1 MKFKITFLYLM
12 LLLFFGNN
20 SYAQCNVNSFTAT
33 PTNGTCFAN
42 GSISVQVP
50 GAVNCTNWIAVL
62 TPSSG
67 PVQQLPIPANGGPV
81 IFNSLSAGNYNISL
95 VNGGTVI
102 QAPNNPI
109 AITTTYINM
118 SVSSSHTITTCN
130 PAATNYVNNATLTAT
145 VAAGTG
151 TGPFVY
157 TCPGATN
164 SPSAPTMSRSYVFT
178 GLAAGTYN
186 FSVTDQVNG
195 QAGCEVT
202 VGQTRVIPANTN
214 PLLNFSNVRYL
225 RVGCPTFCNQF
236 VLYFPFTNYTNVTS
250 ATISINGGAS
260 QPLGAYQTFVS
271 QFVWGFPSPTMTVG
285 DTYVATFTDGCDV
298 RVVSG
303 TVPPVST
310 IQTYIDPRTS
320 IASCSVGYSIH
331 FEFFNSNGNTKFCLS
346 NTQVTVSGVGTF
358 TPLSTGYL
366 DVTVPGPGTY
376 NINITDGCSTE
387 TRTIIVNNA
396 APNVNLVT
404 ISTMQTL
411 RENTGG
417 MFFNYPNSSNLQLP
431 FTYSIMPADGS
442 TSRIFTSTH
451 PYNLAG
457 TFTVNFPI
465 VRTVNS
471 TNPIDNAKLVRDL
484 PIGLYNVTFTDACG
498 NTITRSVNINVPAT
512 YNPVITVNQGC
523 NNSSSATYNLNAP
536 NNASLNG
543 VFDAGVVRLFTNVGG
558 LPGTLITT
566 LYPDSGISSNGYK
579 SGTFTNLST
588 GNYLIV
594 IDRTK
599 FVGMWGYSAVT
610 GLTNFETY
618 YIPFTVN
625 PYQDI
630 TVSTESALCDIND
643 TNTGV
648 VLAQITGGTA
658 VYPLTWQLFSV
669 SNPTVPLQTFTANT
683 AADANALEQSFTGLA
698 AGDYF
703 VRTSNS
709 CYSVDTNVTV
719 NGIQV
724 IPQANTSQSVVC
736 PGSNTV
742 TLSVNASEDLYD
754 IVWTDDLGNV
764 VGTGDSVTVTI
775 NQTTTYTATLELLTV
790 FNCVNSTPFTSQIT
804 VTYTPAPNLNLAV
817 NDIDLCQ
824 LQSNPATIV
833 ISNSEVGFTYEILD
847 GSSNPLVP
855 SVSGIGNGGNLTLTI
870 PNAQVPTA
878 GTQYSVSVTNGNPSC
893 SSTLTETIL
902 FFEGTPVINN
912 TVVGSTVCLNLDGT
926 ITINNSVNS
935 ATYTIYQSGSPLTPS
950 ISGIGNNGDLIL
962 TIPASQLVTG
972 TNTFDIQ
979 ISGSGCTT
987 SFLTNQAQIIVLS
1000 TIAQIGTTQT
1010 TCDVGGT
1017 SYVVTATFSGN
1028 APFTAIGTGTPGTW
1042 VDNGNGTH
1050 TWTSAS
1056 IATNVD
1062 YNIDFEDSNSCN
1074 TINLTAVAPTCIVD
1088 ADLSVTKV
1096 VNNATPNVGG
1106 VVTFTITATNNGPSD
1121 ATNVVVTDVIP
1132 SGYTIALPTDIVP
1145 STGTWTAPNWTI
1157 GNLANGVS
1165 ATLTITATVNPTG
1178 PYDNTATIDGNEND
1192 PDPSDDSDTE
1202 VVTLNNYTYAID
1214 DINTSLI
1221 NTPVTGNVLTNDF
1234 DLEGNTQT
1242 IASNT
1247 NPSNGTVVMNPD
1259 GTYTYTPN
1267 SGFTGTDS
1275 FTYTVCDN
1283 GTPIACS
1290 TATVTINVE
1299 EILISSGNNDLV
1311 ANNDAVI
1318 TENGTTITI
1327 AVLSNDFDPD
1337 NNTFVITPGSVTDP
1351 ANGTVVVNPDGTITY
1366 TPDPGYEGED
1376 TFTYQI
1382 CDNGSPVSCETAT
1395 VIVTVLPNSSS
1406 NTTYAIDDSYFINCS
1421 SNSTMNL
1428 LDNDYDL
1435 ESDLQTINTTP
1446 VVQPLHGT
1454 VTINT
1459 DGTFNY
1465 TANPCYAGPDSFV
1478 YQVCDN
1484 GSPQACDV
1492 ATVYLLI
1499 QDTTA
1504 PTGTAPADI
1513 TGLQCIA
1520 DVPVADVNAI
1530 TDEADNCLGAV
1541 TVTVA
1546 DTNNGG
1552 TGCLGSP
1559 YIVTRTYTLADTCG
1573 NTTDLVQTITVEDT
1587 IAPTGTAPA
1596 DITGL
1601 QCIADVPVAD
1611 VNAITDEADNCL
1623 GAVTVTVA
1631 DTNNGGTG
1639 CLGSPYIV
1647 TRTYTLADACGNT
1660 TDLVQTITVEDTT
1673 APTGIAPADITGLQ
1687 CIADVPL
1694 ADVNAITDEAD
1705 NCLGAVTVSV
1715 ADTNNG
1721 GTGCLGSPYIVTRT
1735 YTLADACGNTTDL
1748 VQTIT
1753 VEDTTA
1759 PTFVESLPADLVL
1772 ECTDVVPTAPVLTAI
1787 DNCSTATVIY
1797 NEQRINGSC
1806 ASNYQLIRTWTAN
1819 DTCGNET
1826 SHIQIIDVQ
1835 DTTPPVFTGELPVD
1849 GFADCD
1855 NIPVAPTMTATDNCG
1870 NVTVTLDEQRIDG
1883 DCSSRYLLIRT
1894 WTATDDCGNS
1904 STYTQT
1910 ITLACHIKIWN
1921 AVSPD
1926 GDTKNDIFYLE
1937 GIECYPNNNVEIFNR
1952 WGVKVYETSNYD
1964 NINNVFKGYSDG
1976 RSTISRN
1983 EKLPTGTYFYIIKYE
1998 YSYDGVNGKQMIN
2011 KTGHLYIQNN

>member
-62 TPSSG
+62 TPPSG

-442 TSRIFTSTH
+442 TSRTFTSTH

-754 IVWTDDLGNV
+754 IVWTDDLSNV
-764 VGTGDSVTVTI
+764 IGTGDSVTVTI

-824 LQSNPATIV
+824 LQSNPAAIV

-847 GSSNPLVP
+847 DSGNPLVP

-962 TIPASQLVTG
+962 TIPASQLVAG

-1000 TIAQIGTTQT
+1000 TITQIGTTQT
-1010 TCDVGGT
+1010 TCAVDGT

-1028 APFTAIGTGTPGTW
+1028 APFTATGTGTPGTW

-1096 VNNATPNVGG
+1096 VNNATPNVGDVITFTITATNNG
-1106 VVTFTITATNNGPSD
+1106 PSDATNVVVTDVIPSGYTIALPTDIVPSTGTWTAPNWTIGNLANGASATLTITATVNPTGPYDNTATIDGNENDPDPSDDSDTEVVTPTAVADLSVTKVVNNATPNVGEVVTFTITATNNGPSD

-1157 GNLANGVS
+1157 GNLANGAS
-1165 ATLTITATVNPTG
+1165 TTLTITATVNPTG

-1202 VVTLNNYTYAID
+1202 NVTPNNYTYAID

-1299 EILISSGNNDLV
+1299 E
-1311 ANNDAVI
+1311 
-1318 TENGTTITI
+1318 TII
-1327 AVLSNDFDPD
+1327 
-1337 NNTFVITPGSVTDP
+1337 
-1351 ANGTVVVNPDGTITY
+1351 
-1366 TPDPGYEGED
+1366 
-1376 TFTYQI
+1376 
-1382 CDNGSPVSCETAT
+1382 
-1395 VIVTVLPNSSS
+1395 
-1406 NTTYAIDDSYFINCS
+1406 
-1421 SNSTMNL
+1421 
-1428 LDNDYDL
+1428 
-1435 ESDLQTINTTP
+1435 
-1446 VVQPLHGT
+1446 
-1454 VTINT
+1454 
-1459 DGTFNY
+1459 
-1465 TANPCYAGPDSFV
+1465 
-1478 YQVCDN
+1478 
-1484 GSPQACDV
+1484 
-1492 ATVYLLI
+1492 
-1499 QDTTA
+1499 
-1504 PTGTAPADI
+1504 
-1513 TGLQCIA
+1513 
-1520 DVPVADVNAI
+1520 
-1530 TDEADNCLGAV
+1530 
-1541 TVTVA
+1541 
-1546 DTNNGG
+1546 
-1552 TGCLGSP
+1552 
-1559 YIVTRTYTLADTCG
+1559 
-1573 NTTDLVQTITVEDT
+1573 
-1587 IAPTGTAPA
+1587 
-1596 DITGL
+1596 
-1601 QCIADVPVAD
+1601 
-1611 VNAITDEADNCL
+1611 
-1623 GAVTVTVA
+1623 
-1631 DTNNGGTG
+1631 
-1639 CLGSPYIV
+1639 
-1647 TRTYTLADACGNT
+1647 
-1660 TDLVQTITVEDTT
+1660 
-1673 APTGIAPADITGLQ
+1673 
-1687 CIADVPL
+1687 
-1694 ADVNAITDEAD
+1694 
-1705 NCLGAVTVSV
+1705 
-1715 ADTNNG
+1715 
-1721 GTGCLGSPYIVTRT
+1721 
-1735 YTLADACGNTTDL
+1735 
-1748 VQTIT
+1748 
-1753 VEDTTA
+1753 
-1759 PTFVESLPADLVL
+1759 
-1772 ECTDVVPTAPVLTAI
+1772 
-1787 DNCSTATVIY
+1787 
-1797 NEQRINGSC
+1797 
-1806 ASNYQLIRTWTAN
+1806 
-1819 DTCGNET
+1819 
-1826 SHIQIIDVQ
+1826 
-1835 DTTPPVFTGELPVD
+1835 
-1849 GFADCD
+1849 
-1855 NIPVAPTMTATDNCG
+1855 
-1870 NVTVTLDEQRIDG
+1870 
-1883 DCSSRYLLIRT
+1883 
-1894 WTATDDCGNS
+1894 
-1904 STYTQT
+1904 
-1910 ITLACHIKIWN
+1910 
-1921 AVSPD
+1921 
-1926 GDTKNDIFYLE
+1926 
-1937 GIECYPNNNVEIFNR
+1937 
-1952 WGVKVYETSNYD
+1952 
-1964 NINNVFKGYSDG
+1964 
-1976 RSTISRN
+1976 
-1983 EKLPTGTYFYIIKYE
+1983 
-1998 YSYDGVNGKQMIN
+1998 
-2011 KTGHLYIQNN
+2011 